1 MVTKKTAK
9 NALSV
14 DNIALQKEKPP
25 VKINTETSQA
35 TIPIIGLHEQ
45 YGLIETYKGC
55 FVKIYQLG
63 DNNYMTAPEDEQEA
77 DYIGWRKLINSFGTD
92 CEFALTINNRSVN
105 QQEFCDS
112 VLIKEVGNE
121 YDKLRKQMNTII
133 LGRMNEGKN
142 GIIKDK
148 YLTVAVHATNAKKA
162 YAVFQRMDKNIS
174 KSMQS
179 INSSVQPLPLEE
191 TLDILYSIYNDGDD
205 HLVQKMRVIDDDGHV
220 TMKKTF
226 DYNNMR
232 SMGLSI
238 NDLLAPSSIQ
248 IEKKCLHLGNKLAR
262 VLKVSQLPSQL
273 TDEFLTTVTD
283 MNFNCITT
291 VNYKPIPVKKAK
303 AIVARNLSFVRDE
316 KQKALKAGQKAGVY
330 DDSYVDPNVLERE
343 SEALA
348 LRDAMHERD
357 EKLFDTSL
365 TVIVFAENE
374 QKLNEYSESLI
385 TEYKKATVSLTVMTN
400 QQEEGFNSTLPL
412 CYNQIIQK
420 RTLTSSSSAVFI
432 PFSTL
437 EINDDNGINY
447 SCNLISKNLIVYDRL
462 SSPNFNGFVLGTPGC
477 VDRETEFF
485 NGSEW
490 KSIADYEKGET
501 VLQFDTAA
509 NEASLVIPQRYIK
522 EKCEKMY
529 HFTADG
535 IDQMLSSEH
544 NVIYYDVDHDGGIS
558 DAKKLSAEELAKK
571 KELFTGSFKTDFRYH
586 ANALGI
592 DLSDIEIR
600 LMLAVITNGAFCDN
614 NDDNGCIVDLT
625 DAEQKNEL
633 FELLKEYG
641 KDFQVFE
648 ADNGH
653 TRYAFDAPVR
663 DKVFSP
669 YWYGCNEDQLKLI
682 CDHIFKWKG
691 SLKENLCMKT
701 FTFPLKRSEINKN
714 VIMTS
719 DQQTADFLQFAFLAS
734 GYGAE
739 VESSAAGDNMYM
751 ITVSNFTMISG
762 SKERGFSYTV
772 EEPGDGYKY
781 CFTVPT
787 HALVLRRNGKVF
799 ITGNSGKSFTSK
811 VEMLNVFLKT
821 NSDIIIIDPEN
832 EYAALAKMLG
842 GEVINI
848 VPGGDVHINPLEIV
862 VDYELEDET
871 NPINAKADF
880 VLKIMECILKS
891 PFGVN
896 SIQETI
902 IDECVHALFDPF
914 VKNGKLREIPPEK
927 MPTLTDLQ
935 VMIAKRNEP
944 EARELAMALRLY
956 SGKGSLNTFGFQT
969 NVHTEKRFTVYQI
982 RDIGDR
988 LKNLAMLTI
997 LDHIW
1002 NRIVENRKIGKNTWF
1017 YVDEIYLLFQNEYS
1031 AMFLNTLF
1039 RRARKYG
1046 GVPTGITQNVSP
1058 LLESATARD
1067 MLQNC
1072 CFIEILAQAGPD
1084 REKLQ
1089 QILNLSQAQISYI
1102 TNSPR
1107 GQGLLYTGKNVI
1119 PFFSTFPKDND
1130 IYKCLTSDMKE
1141 IKAFE
1146 EAEKRE
1152 RSRQGKENK
1161 HISTI

>member
-1 MVTKKTAK
+1 MAIKRNVV
-9 NALSV
+9 NFNNFVS
-14 DNIALQKEKPP
+14 QKEKPP
-25 VKINTETSQA
+25 LKINTETSQA
-35 TIPIIGLHEQ
+35 TIPIIGVHEQ

-55 FVKIYQLG
+55 FVRIYQLG
-63 DNNYMTAPEDEQEA
+63 DNNYMTAPEEEQEV
-77 DYIGWRKLINSFGTD
+77 DYKGWRKLINSFGTD

-133 LGRMNEGKN
+133 LNRMNEGKN

-148 YLTVAVHATNAKKA
+148 YLTVAAHTANVKKA

-174 KSMQS
+174 KSMQA
-179 INSSVQPLPLEE
+179 IGSSVQPLPLEE
-191 TLDILYSIYNDGDD
+191 ALDILYSIYNDGDD
-205 HLVQKMRVIDDDGHV
+205 HLVQKTRVIDDDGHV
-220 TMKKTF
+220 SMKKTF
-226 DYNNMR
+226 DYDNMR
-232 SMGLSI
+232 SMGLSVK
-238 NDLLAPSSIQ
+238 DLLAPSSIRV
-248 IEKKCLHLGNKLAR
+248 EKKCLHLGNKLAR

-291 VNYKPIPVKKAK
+291 MNYKPIPAKKAK

-330 DDSYVDPNVLERE
+330 DDSYVDPNILERE
-343 SEALA
+343 AEALA

-365 TVIVFAENE
+365 TIIVFAENE

-385 TEYKKATVSLTVMTN
+385 TEYKKASVDLNVMTN

-412 CYNQIIQK
+412 CYNQIIET
-420 RTLTSSSSAVFI
+420 RTLTSSSSAIFI

-462 SSPNFNGFVLGTPGC
+462 SSSNFNGFILGTPG
-477 VDRETEFF
+477 
-485 NGSEW
+485 
-490 KSIADYEKGET
+490 
-501 VLQFDTAA
+501 
-509 NEASLVIPQRYIK
+509 
-522 EKCEKMY
+522 
-529 HFTADG
+529 
-535 IDQMLSSEH
+535 
-544 NVIYYDVDHDGGIS
+544 
-558 DAKKLSAEELAKK
+558 
-571 KELFTGSFKTDFRYH
+571 
-586 ANALGI
+586 
-592 DLSDIEIR
+592 
-600 LMLAVITNGAFCDN
+600 
-614 NDDNGCIVDLT
+614 
-625 DAEQKNEL
+625 
-633 FELLKEYG
+633 
-641 KDFQVFE
+641 
-648 ADNGH
+648 
-653 TRYAFDAPVR
+653 
-663 DKVFSP
+663 
-669 YWYGCNEDQLKLI
+669 
-682 CDHIFKWKG
+682 
-691 SLKENLCMKT
+691 
-701 FTFPLKRSEINKN
+701 
-714 VIMTS
+714 
-719 DQQTADFLQFAFLAS
+719 
-734 GYGAE
+734 
-739 VESSAAGDNMYM
+739 
-751 ITVSNFTMISG
+751 
-762 SKERGFSYTV
+762 
-772 EEPGDGYKY
+772 
-781 CFTVPT
+781 
-787 HALVLRRNGKVF
+787 
-799 ITGNSGKSFTSK
+799 SGKSFTAK

-935 VMIAKRNEP
+935 IMIGKRSEP

-956 SGKGSLNTFGFQT
+956 SGKGSLNAFGFQT
-969 NVHTEKRFTVYQI
+969 NVHTEKRFVVYQI

-1002 NRIVENRKIGKNTWF
+1002 NQIVENRKIGKNTWF

-1031 AMFLNTLF
+1031 ASFLNTLF

-1058 LLESATARD
+1058 LLESAVARD

-1084 REKLQ
+1084 REKLES
-1089 QILNLSQAQISYI
+1089 ILNLSQAQVSYI

-1119 PFFSTFPKDND
+1119 PFYSQFPKDND

-1152 RSRQGKENK
+1152 RSRQSKEEK
-1161 HISTI
+1161 HISIA

>member
-1 MVTKKTAK
+1 MAIKRNVV
-9 NALSV
+9 NFNNFVS
-14 DNIALQKEKPP
+14 QKEKPP
-25 VKINTETSQA
+25 LKINTETSQA
-35 TIPIIGLHEQ
+35 TIPIIGVHEQ

-55 FVKIYQLG
+55 FVRIYQLG
-63 DNNYMTAPEDEQEA
+63 DNNYMTAPEEEQEV
-77 DYIGWRKLINSFGTD
+77 DYKGWRKLINSFGTD

-121 YDKLRKQMNTII
+121 YDKLRKQMNMII
-133 LGRMNEGKN
+133 LNRMNEGKN

-148 YLTVAVHATNAKKA
+148 YLTVAAHTANVKKA

-174 KSMQS
+174 KSMQA
-179 INSSVQPLPLEE
+179 IGSSVQPLPLEE
-191 TLDILYSIYNDGDD
+191 ALDILYSIYNDGDD
-205 HLVQKMRVIDDDGHV
+205 HLVQKTRVIDDDGHV
-220 TMKKTF
+220 SMKKTF
-226 DYNNMR
+226 DHDNMR
-232 SMGLSI
+232 SMGLSVK
-238 NDLLAPSSIQ
+238 DLLAPSSIRV
-248 IEKKCLHLGNKLAR
+248 EKKCLHLGNKLAR

-291 VNYKPIPVKKAK
+291 MNYKPIPAKKAK

-330 DDSYVDPNVLERE
+330 DDSYVDPNILERE
-343 SEALA
+343 AEALA

-365 TVIVFAENE
+365 TIIVFAENE

-385 TEYKKATVSLTVMTN
+385 TEYKKASVDLNVMTN

-412 CYNQIIQK
+412 CYNQIIET
-420 RTLTSSSSAVFI
+420 RTLTSSSSAIFI

-462 SSPNFNGFVLGTPGC
+462 SSSNFNGFILGTPG
-477 VDRETEFF
+477 
-485 NGSEW
+485 
-490 KSIADYEKGET
+490 
-501 VLQFDTAA
+501 
-509 NEASLVIPQRYIK
+509 
-522 EKCEKMY
+522 
-529 HFTADG
+529 
-535 IDQMLSSEH
+535 
-544 NVIYYDVDHDGGIS
+544 
-558 DAKKLSAEELAKK
+558 
-571 KELFTGSFKTDFRYH
+571 
-586 ANALGI
+586 
-592 DLSDIEIR
+592 
-600 LMLAVITNGAFCDN
+600 
-614 NDDNGCIVDLT
+614 
-625 DAEQKNEL
+625 
-633 FELLKEYG
+633 
-641 KDFQVFE
+641 
-648 ADNGH
+648 
-653 TRYAFDAPVR
+653 
-663 DKVFSP
+663 
-669 YWYGCNEDQLKLI
+669 
-682 CDHIFKWKG
+682 
-691 SLKENLCMKT
+691 
-701 FTFPLKRSEINKN
+701 
-714 VIMTS
+714 
-719 DQQTADFLQFAFLAS
+719 
-734 GYGAE
+734 
-739 VESSAAGDNMYM
+739 
-751 ITVSNFTMISG
+751 
-762 SKERGFSYTV
+762 
-772 EEPGDGYKY
+772 
-781 CFTVPT
+781 
-787 HALVLRRNGKVF
+787 
-799 ITGNSGKSFTSK
+799 SGKSFTAK

-935 VMIAKRNEP
+935 IMIGKRSEP

-956 SGKGSLNTFGFQT
+956 SGKGSLNAFGFQT
-969 NVHTEKRFTVYQI
+969 NVHTEKRFVVYQI

-1002 NRIVENRKIGKNTWF
+1002 NQIVENRKIGKNTWF

-1031 AMFLNTLF
+1031 ASFLNTLF

-1058 LLESATARD
+1058 LLESAVARD

-1084 REKLQ
+1084 REKLES
-1089 QILNLSQAQISYI
+1089 ILNLSQAQVSYI

-1119 PFFSTFPKDND
+1119 PLYSQFPKDND

-1152 RSRQGKENK
+1152 RSRQSKEEK
-1161 HISTI
+1161 HISIA

>member
-1 MVTKKTAK
+1 MAIKRNVV
-9 NALSV
+9 NFNNFVS
-14 DNIALQKEKPP
+14 QKEKPP
-25 VKINTETSQA
+25 LKINTETSQA
-35 TIPIIGLHEQ
+35 TIPIIGVHEQ

-55 FVKIYQLG
+55 FVRIYQMG
-63 DNNYMTAPEDEQEA
+63 DNNYMTAPEEEQEV
-77 DYIGWRKLINSFGTD
+77 DYKGWRKLINSFGTD

-133 LGRMNEGKN
+133 LNRMNEGKN

-148 YLTVAVHATNAKKA
+148 YLTVAAHTANVKKA

-174 KSMQS
+174 KSMQA
-179 INSSVQPLPLEE
+179 IGSSVQPLPLEE
-191 TLDILYSIYNDGDD
+191 ALDILYSIYNDGDD
-205 HLVQKMRVIDDDGHV
+205 HLVQKTRVIDDDGHV
-220 TMKKTF
+220 SMKKTF
-226 DYNNMR
+226 DYDNMR
-232 SMGLSI
+232 SMGLSVK
-238 NDLLAPSSIQ
+238 DLLAPSSIRV
-248 IEKKCLHLGNKLAR
+248 EKKCLHLGNKLAR

-291 VNYKPIPVKKAK
+291 MNYKPIPAKKAK

-330 DDSYVDPNVLERE
+330 DDSYVDPKILVRDA
-343 SEALA
+343 EALA

-365 TVIVFAENE
+365 TIIVFAENE

-385 TEYKKATVSLTVMTN
+385 TEYKKASVDLNVMTN

-412 CYNQIIQK
+412 CYNQIIET
-420 RTLTSSSSAVFI
+420 RTLTSSSSAIFI

-462 SSPNFNGFVLGTPGC
+462 SSSNFNGFILGTPG
-477 VDRETEFF
+477 
-485 NGSEW
+485 
-490 KSIADYEKGET
+490 
-501 VLQFDTAA
+501 
-509 NEASLVIPQRYIK
+509 
-522 EKCEKMY
+522 
-529 HFTADG
+529 
-535 IDQMLSSEH
+535 
-544 NVIYYDVDHDGGIS
+544 
-558 DAKKLSAEELAKK
+558 
-571 KELFTGSFKTDFRYH
+571 
-586 ANALGI
+586 
-592 DLSDIEIR
+592 
-600 LMLAVITNGAFCDN
+600 
-614 NDDNGCIVDLT
+614 
-625 DAEQKNEL
+625 
-633 FELLKEYG
+633 
-641 KDFQVFE
+641 
-648 ADNGH
+648 
-653 TRYAFDAPVR
+653 
-663 DKVFSP
+663 
-669 YWYGCNEDQLKLI
+669 
-682 CDHIFKWKG
+682 
-691 SLKENLCMKT
+691 
-701 FTFPLKRSEINKN
+701 
-714 VIMTS
+714 
-719 DQQTADFLQFAFLAS
+719 
-734 GYGAE
+734 
-739 VESSAAGDNMYM
+739 
-751 ITVSNFTMISG
+751 
-762 SKERGFSYTV
+762 
-772 EEPGDGYKY
+772 
-781 CFTVPT
+781 
-787 HALVLRRNGKVF
+787 
-799 ITGNSGKSFTSK
+799 SGKSFTAK

-935 VMIAKRNEP
+935 IMIGKRSEP

-956 SGKGSLNTFGFQT
+956 SGKGSLNAFGFQT
-969 NVHTEKRFTVYQI
+969 NVHTEKRFVVYQI

-1002 NRIVENRKIGKNTWF
+1002 NQIVENRKIGKNTWF

-1031 AMFLNTLF
+1031 ASFLNTLF

-1058 LLESATARD
+1058 LLESAVARD

-1084 REKLQ
+1084 REKLES
-1089 QILNLSQAQISYI
+1089 ILNLSQAQVSYI

-1119 PFFSTFPKDND
+1119 PFYSQFPKDND

-1152 RSRQGKENK
+1152 RSRQSKEEK
-1161 HISTI
+1161 HISIA